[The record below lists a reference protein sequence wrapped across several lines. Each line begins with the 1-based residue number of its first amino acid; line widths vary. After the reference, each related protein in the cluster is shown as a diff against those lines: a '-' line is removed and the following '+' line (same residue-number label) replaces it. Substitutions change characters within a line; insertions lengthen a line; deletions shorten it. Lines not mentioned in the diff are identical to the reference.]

1 MQEYLEL
8 IRLKVQ
14 HSIQSLMQVF
24 TKKRVFTLH
33 RCFGQLRSHQF
44 LSNMSQT
51 RLIRGQ
57 IRAYHLLS
65 HPTQD
70 LISLIFYVTIAEKL
84 LF

>member
-1 MQEYLEL
+1 MQ
-8 IRLKVQ
+8 I
-14 HSIQSLMQVF
+14 F
-24 TKKRVFTLH
+24 PKKRVFTLH
-33 RCFGQLRSHQF
+33 WSSGHLCSYQF
-44 LSNMSQT
+44 LPHMSQT
-51 RLIRGQ
+51 RQIRGQ

>member
-1 MQEYLEL
+1 M
-8 IRLKVQ
+8 KVQ

-33 RCFGQLRSHQF
+33 RCFSQLRSHQF

-57 IRAYHLLS
+57 IRQIWGQIRAYHSLS
-65 HPTQD
+65 HPIQD